1 MMKDKIIN
9 EIVNRKSSLNFSNEK
24 ITNDEIS
31 ILIEA
36 TKWAP
41 SSRNLQ
47 PWKVIFVSNE
57 SISYEPLFNS
67 LSESN
72 QEWASSCTL
81 FAVFCVK
88 DDKKLDMQVRI

>member
-1 MMKDKIIN
+1 MKDKIIN

-24 ITNDEIS
+24 ITNEEIS

-47 PWKVIFVSNE
+47 PWKVIFVSNK
-57 SISYEPLFNS
+57 SFS
-67 LSESN
+67 
-72 QEWASSCTL
+72 
-81 FAVFCVK
+81 
-88 DDKKLDMQVRI
+88 

>member
-24 ITNDEIS
+24 ITNEEIS

-72 QEWASSCTL
+72 QEWASSCTFL
-81 FAVFCVK
+81 QFFVLKMIK
-88 DDKKLDMQVRI
+88 D